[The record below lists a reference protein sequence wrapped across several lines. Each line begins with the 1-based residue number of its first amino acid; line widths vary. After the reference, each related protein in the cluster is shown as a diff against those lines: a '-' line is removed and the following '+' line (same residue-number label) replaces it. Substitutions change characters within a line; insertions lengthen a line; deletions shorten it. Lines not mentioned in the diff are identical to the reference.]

1 MIKKIFLNK
10 YAILIFFFLLWI
22 LIFDDNSFY
31 NQRKLRGEYENLQ
44 NTKVFYQEQ
53 IEQNQKQLKELKS
66 EESLEKYAREQYLMK
81 KKDEVI
87 FLIEVDSTK

>member
-31 NQRKLRGEYENLQ
+31 NQRKLRREYENLQ

-53 IEQNQKQLKELKS
+53 IEQNQKQLKELKN